1 MRLAEDIQLKNLLL
15 QIAQLMERVRTHK
28 GSIKENLS
36 PAVLEDL
43 KRLEIAMKALQEL
56 NLRTFEGANLDLNQ
70 LKSTA
75 IHSPTVPKEE
85 KDFLRN
91 TQAIE
96 QEARR
101 LQSLLS
107 KQISET
113 EPKSPQKTPRRKQM
127 QDRRNRFKP
136 LGGDK
141 NWIPL

>member
-1 MRLAEDIQLKNLLL
+1 MSTDPKLQNLLL
-15 QIAQLMERVRTHK
+15 QAAQLMERVRMHK

-36 PAVLEDL
+36 PDVLEDL
-43 KRLEIAMKALQEL
+43 KRLEIAMKAIQEL
-56 NLRTFEGANLDLNQ
+56 NLRSFEAANLDIHQ

-75 IHSPTVPKEE
+75 IHSPSVPKEE

-91 TQAIE
+91 AQAIE

-101 LQSLLS
+101 LQSLLA
-107 KQISET
+107 KQIRET
-113 EPKSPQKTPRRKQM
+113 EGKSSPKSPQRKQI
-127 QDRRNRFKP
+127 QSRRNRFKP